1 MEVRIKYTE
10 IQEFILNNFH
20 KEVVLTYV
28 DPSTVSVSTKIKVFA
43 FVKNV
48 GVDLKV
54 EKLEGSKLPL
64 VYSGK
69 LGIELLISPAI
80 SFLKKLVPEKTNLI
94 LQGTGNK
101 VFVNLAEIDKL
112 KAVLDKVE
120 LQSISFDE
128 THVIVEAGLK
138 YQQSNLEY

>member
-69 LGIELLISPAI
+69 GIELLISPAI
-80 SFLKKLVPEKTNLI
+80 SFLKMLVPEKTNLI
-94 LQGTGNK
+94 SQGTGNR
-101 VFVNLAEIDKL
+101 VFVNLAEIDQL

-120 LQSISFDE
+120 LKSISFDE
-128 THVIVEAGLK
+128 THVIVKADLK
-138 YQQSNLEY
+138 Y

>member
-1 MEVRIKYTE
+1 MEVKIKYTE

-20 KEVVLTYV
+20 KEVGLAYV

-48 GVDLKV
+48 GIDLKV
-54 EKLEGSKLPL
+54 EELEGSKLPL
-64 VYSGK
+64 VYSDK

-80 SFLKKLVPEKTNLI
+80 SFLKRLVPEKTNLI
-94 LQGTGNK
+94 SQGTGNK

-138 YQQSNLEY
+138 Y

>member
-28 DPSTVSVSTKIKVFA
+28 DPSTVSVSTRIQVFA

-80 SFLKKLVPEKTNLI
+80 SFLKRLVPEKTNLI
-94 LQGTGNK
+94 SQGTGNK

-138 YQQSNLEY
+138 

>member
-10 IQEFILNNFH
+10 IQEFIKKNFH
-20 KEVVLTYV
+20 KEVGLTYV
-28 DPSTVSVSTKIKVFA
+28 DPSTVSVSTRIQVFA
-43 FVKNV
+43 FARNV

-54 EKLEGSKLPL
+54 EKLEGSILHL

-80 SFLKKLVPEKTNLI
+80 SFLKRLVPEKTNLI
-94 LQGTGNK
+94 SQGTGNR
-101 VFVNLAEIDKL
+101 VFVNLAEIDQL

-120 LQSISFDE
+120 LKSISFDE
-128 THVIVEAGLK
+128 SHVIVKASLK
-138 YQQSNLEY
+138 Y

>member
-48 GVDLKV
+48 GIDLKV
-54 EKLEGSKLPL
+54 EELEGSKLPL
-64 VYSGK
+64 VYSDK

-80 SFLKKLVPEKTNLI
+80 SFLKRLVPEKTNLI
-94 LQGTGNK
+94 SQGTGNK

-128 THVIVEAGLK
+128 THVIVEADLK
-138 YQQSNLEY
+138 

>member
-69 LGIELLISPAI
+69 FGIELLISPAI
-80 SFLKKLVPEKTNLI
+80 SFLKRLVPEKTNLI
-94 LQGTGNK
+94 SQGTGNR
-101 VFVNLAEIDKL
+101 VFVNLAEIDQL

-128 THVIVEAGLK
+128 THVIVEAVLK
-138 YQQSNLEY
+138 Y

>member
-1 MEVRIKYTE
+1 MEVRIEYTE
-10 IQEFILNNFH
+10 IEGFIKKNFQ
-20 KEVVLTYV
+20 KEVGLVYV

-69 LGIELLISPAI
+69 FGIELLISPAI

-94 LQGTGNK
+94 SQGTGNK
-101 VFVNLAEIDKL
+101 VFVNLAEIDQL

-128 THVIVEAGLK
+128 THVIVEAALK
-138 YQQSNLEY
+138 Y

>member
-138 YQQSNLEY
+138 Y

>member
-10 IQEFILNNFH
+10 IQEFIKKNFQ
-20 KEVVLTYV
+20 KEVGLAYV

-48 GVDLKV
+48 GIDLKV
-54 EKLEGSKLPL
+54 EELEGSKLPL
-64 VYSGK
+64 VYSDK

-80 SFLKKLVPEKTNLI
+80 SFLKRLVPEKTNLI
-94 LQGTGNK
+94 SQGTGNK

-138 YQQSNLEY
+138 Y

>member
-20 KEVVLTYV
+20 KEVGLAYV

-54 EKLEGSKLPL
+54 EELEGSKLPL
-64 VYSGK
+64 VYSDK

-80 SFLKKLVPEKTNLI
+80 SFLKRLVPEKTNLI
-94 LQGTGNK
+94 SQGTGNK
-101 VFVNLAEIDKL
+101 VFVNLAEIDQL

-138 YQQSNLEY
+138 

>member
-10 IQEFILNNFH
+10 IQEFILKNFH
-20 KEVVLTYV
+20 KEVGLTYV
-28 DPSTVSVSTKIKVFA
+28 DPSTVSVSTKVKVFA

-48 GVDLKV
+48 GIDLKV
-54 EKLEGSKLPL
+54 EKLEGTMLHL

-69 LGIELLISPAI
+69 LGIEMLISPAI
-80 SFLKKLVPEKTNLI
+80 SFLKRLVPEKTNLI
-94 LQGTGNK
+94 SQGTGNR
-101 VFVNLAEIDKL
+101 VYVNLAEIDQL

-138 YQQSNLEY
+138 Y

>member
-10 IQEFILNNFH
+10 IQEFIKKNFQ
-20 KEVVLTYV
+20 KEVGLAYV
-28 DPSTVSVSTKIKVFA
+28 DPSTVSVSTRIQVFA
-43 FVKNV
+43 FARNV

-54 EKLEGSKLPL
+54 EKLEGSILHL

-94 LQGTGNK
+94 SQGTGNR
-101 VFVNLAEIDKL
+101 VFVNLAEIDQL
-112 KAVLDKVE
+112 KSVLDKVE

-128 THVIVEAGLK
+128 NHVIVEAGLK
-138 YQQSNLEY
+138 Y

>member
-54 EKLEGSKLPL
+54 EKLEGSILHL

-80 SFLKKLVPEKTNLI
+80 NFLKKLVPEKTNLI
-94 LQGTGNK
+94 SQGTGSR
-101 VFVNLAEIDKL
+101 VFVNLAEIDQL
-112 KAVLDKVE
+112 KAILDKVE
-120 LQSISFDE
+120 LKSISFDE
-128 THVIVEAGLK
+128 THIIVEADLK
-138 YQQSNLEY
+138 Y

>member
-20 KEVVLTYV
+20 KEVGLTYV

-54 EKLEGSKLPL
+54 EKLEGSILHL

-69 LGIELLISPAI
+69 FGIELLISPAI

-94 LQGTGNK
+94 SQGTGNR
-101 VFVNLAEIDKL
+101 VFVNLAEIDQL

-120 LQSISFDE
+120 LKSISFDE

-138 YQQSNLEY
+138 Y

>member
-20 KEVVLTYV
+20 KEVGLTYV

-54 EKLEGSKLPL
+54 EKLEGSILHL

-80 SFLKKLVPEKTNLI
+80 SFLKRLVPEKTNLI
-94 LQGTGNK
+94 SQGTGNR

-138 YQQSNLEY
+138 Y

>member
-10 IQEFILNNFH
+10 IQEFILKNFQ

-69 LGIELLISPAI
+69 FGIELLISPAI

-94 LQGTGNK
+94 SQGTGNR
-101 VFVNLAEIDKL
+101 VFVNLAEIDQL

-128 THVIVEAGLK
+128 THVIVEASLK
-138 YQQSNLEY
+138 Y

>member
-48 GVDLKV
+48 GIDLKV
-54 EKLEGSKLPL
+54 EELEGSKLPL
-64 VYSGK
+64 VYSDK

-80 SFLKKLVPEKTNLI
+80 SFLKRLVPEKTNLI
-94 LQGTGNK
+94 SQGTGNK
-101 VFVNLAEIDKL
+101 VFVNLAEIDQL

-128 THVIVEAGLK
+128 THVIVEADLK
-138 YQQSNLEY
+138 

>member
-54 EKLEGSKLPL
+54 EKLEGSILHL

-80 SFLKKLVPEKTNLI
+80 SFLKRLVPEKTNLI
-94 LQGTGNK
+94 SQGTGNK
-101 VFVNLAEIDKL
+101 VFVNLAEIDQL

-138 YQQSNLEY
+138 Y

>member
-1 MEVRIKYTE
+1 MEVRIKYKE
-10 IQEFILNNFH
+10 IQEFILNNFQ
-20 KEVVLTYV
+20 KEVGLAYV

-80 SFLKKLVPEKTNLI
+80 SFLKRLVPEKTNLI
-94 LQGTGNK
+94 SQGTGNK

-128 THVIVEAGLK
+128 THVIVEADLK
-138 YQQSNLEY
+138 

>member
-10 IQEFILNNFH
+10 IQEFIKKNFQ
-20 KEVVLTYV
+20 KEVGLAYV

-48 GVDLKV
+48 GIDLKV
-54 EKLEGSKLPL
+54 EELEGSKLPL
-64 VYSGK
+64 VYSDK

-80 SFLKKLVPEKTNLI
+80 SFLKRLVPEKTNLI
-94 LQGTGNK
+94 SQGTGNK

-138 YQQSNLEY
+138 

>member
-10 IQEFILNNFH
+10 IQEFIKKNFQ
-20 KEVVLTYV
+20 KEVGLAYV

-94 LQGTGNK
+94 SQGTGNK

-138 YQQSNLEY
+138 

>member
-10 IQEFILNNFH
+10 IEGFIKKNFQ
-20 KEVVLTYV
+20 KEVGLAYV

-54 EKLEGSKLPL
+54 EKLEGSILHL

-80 SFLKKLVPEKTNLI
+80 SFLKRLVPEKTNLI
-94 LQGTGNK
+94 SQGTGNR
-101 VFVNLAEIDKL
+101 VFVNLAEIDQL

-120 LQSISFDE
+120 LKSISFDE
-128 THVIVEAGLK
+128 NHVIVEAGLK
-138 YQQSNLEY
+138 Y

>member
-10 IQEFILNNFH
+10 IQEFILKNYQ

-69 LGIELLISPAI
+69 FGIELLISPAI

-94 LQGTGNK
+94 SQGTGNR
-101 VFVNLAEIDKL
+101 VFVNLAEIDQL

-138 YQQSNLEY
+138 Y

>member
-10 IQEFILNNFH
+10 IQEFIKKNFQ
-20 KEVVLTYV
+20 KEVGLAYV

-94 LQGTGNK
+94 SQGTGNK

-128 THVIVEAGLK
+128 THVIIEAGLK
-138 YQQSNLEY
+138 Y

>member
-10 IQEFILNNFH
+10 IQEFILKNFQ
-20 KEVVLTYV
+20 KEVGLTYV

-43 FVKNV
+43 FGKNV
-48 GVDLKV
+48 GVDLKI
-54 EKLEGSKLPL
+54 EKLEGSILHL

-80 SFLKKLVPEKTNLI
+80 SFLKRLVPEKANLI
-94 LQGTGNK
+94 SQGTGNK
-101 VFVNLAEIDKL
+101 VFVNLAEIDQL

-138 YQQSNLEY
+138 Y

>member
-10 IQEFILNNFH
+10 IQEFIKKNFQ
-20 KEVVLTYV
+20 KEVGLVYV

-138 YQQSNLEY
+138 

>member
-80 SFLKKLVPEKTNLI
+80 SFLKRLVPEKTNLI
-94 LQGTGNK
+94 SQGTGNK
-101 VFVNLAEIDKL
+101 VFVNLAEIDQL

-128 THVIVEAGLK
+128 THVIVEADLK
-138 YQQSNLEY
+138 

>member
-10 IQEFILNNFH
+10 IEGFIKKNFQ
-20 KEVVLTYV
+20 KEVGLAYV
-28 DPSTVSVSTKIKVFA
+28 DPSTVSVSTRIQVFA
-43 FVKNV
+43 FARNV

-54 EKLEGSKLPL
+54 EKLEGSILHL

-69 LGIELLISPAI
+69 FGIELLISPAI
-80 SFLKKLVPEKTNLI
+80 SFLKRLVPEKTNLI
-94 LQGTGNK
+94 SQGTGNK

-138 YQQSNLEY
+138 

>member
-48 GVDLKV
+48 GIDLKV
-54 EKLEGSKLPL
+54 EELEGSKLPL
-64 VYSGK
+64 VYSDK

-80 SFLKKLVPEKTNLI
+80 SFLKRLVPEKTNLI
-94 LQGTGNK
+94 SQGTGNK
-101 VFVNLAEIDKL
+101 VFVNLAEIDQL

-138 YQQSNLEY
+138 Y

>member
-54 EKLEGSKLPL
+54 EKFEGSILHL

-69 LGIELLISPAI
+69 FGIELLISPAI

-94 LQGTGNK
+94 SQGTGNK

-138 YQQSNLEY
+138 Y

>member
-10 IQEFILNNFH
+10 IQEFIKKNFQ
-20 KEVVLTYV
+20 KEVGLTYV
-28 DPSTVSVSTKIKVFA
+28 DPSTVSVSTRIQVFA
-43 FVKNV
+43 FARNV

-54 EKLEGSKLPL
+54 EKLEGSILHL

-94 LQGTGNK
+94 SQGTGNR
-101 VFVNLAEIDKL
+101 VFVNLAEIDQL

-120 LQSISFDE
+120 LKSISFDE
-128 THVIVEAGLK
+128 NHIIVEADLK
-138 YQQSNLEY
+138 Y

>member
-69 LGIELLISPAI
+69 FGIELLISPAI

-94 LQGTGNK
+94 SQGTGNR
-101 VFVNLAEIDKL
+101 VFVNLAEIDQL

-120 LQSISFDE
+120 LQSTSFDE

-138 YQQSNLEY
+138 

>member
-94 LQGTGNK
+94 SQGTGNK

-138 YQQSNLEY
+138 

>member
-1 MEVRIKYTE
+1 MEVRIEYTE
-10 IQEFILNNFH
+10 IEGFIKKNFQ
-20 KEVVLTYV
+20 KEVGLAYV
-28 DPSTVSVSTKIKVFA
+28 DPSTVSVSTRIQVFA
-43 FVKNV
+43 FARNV

-54 EKLEGSKLPL
+54 EKLEGSILHL

-94 LQGTGNK
+94 SQGTGNR
-101 VFVNLAEIDKL
+101 VFVNLAEIDQL

-120 LQSISFDE
+120 LKSISFDE
-128 THVIVEAGLK
+128 THIIVEAGLK
-138 YQQSNLEY
+138 

>member
-10 IQEFILNNFH
+10 IQEFILKNFQ
-20 KEVVLTYV
+20 KEVGLAYV

-54 EKLEGSKLPL
+54 EKLEGSILHL

-69 LGIELLISPAI
+69 FGIELLISPAI
-80 SFLKKLVPEKTNLI
+80 SFLKRLVPEKTNLI
-94 LQGTGNK
+94 SQGTGNK
-101 VFVNLAEIDKL
+101 VFVNLAEIDQL

-120 LQSISFDE
+120 LKSISFDE

-138 YQQSNLEY
+138 

>member
-28 DPSTVSVSTKIKVFA
+28 DPSTVSVSTRIQVFA
-43 FVKNV
+43 FARNV

-54 EKLEGSKLPL
+54 EKLEGSILHL

-69 LGIELLISPAI
+69 FGIELLISPAI
-80 SFLKKLVPEKTNLI
+80 SFLKRLVPEKTNLI
-94 LQGTGNK
+94 SQGTGNK
-101 VFVNLAEIDKL
+101 VFVNLAEIDQL

-128 THVIVEAGLK
+128 NHVIVEAGLK
-138 YQQSNLEY
+138 Y

>member
-10 IQEFILNNFH
+10 IQEFIKKNFQ
-20 KEVVLTYV
+20 KEVGLAYV

-54 EKLEGSKLPL
+54 EKLEGSILHL

-69 LGIELLISPAI
+69 FGIELLISPAI

-94 LQGTGNK
+94 SQGTGNR

-128 THVIVEAGLK
+128 THVIVEAVLK
-138 YQQSNLEY
+138 